1 MMYKMK
7 NQNQNQNLTTI
18 FTIDEIFLRA
28 YARQGMSY
36 SPLENDY
43 YERPQS
49 E

>member
-1 MMYKMK
+1 MK
-7 NQNQNQNLTTI
+7 KENLTTTS
-18 FTIDEIFLRA
+18 TIDEIFLRA

>member
-1 MMYKMK
+1 MMT
-7 NQNQNQNLTTI
+7 NTHTGILNND
-18 FTIDEIFLRA
+18 IDEIFLRA

>member
-1 MMYKMK
+1 MANMK
-7 NQNQNQNLTTI
+7 KNNYQRQTTI
-18 FTIDEIFLRA
+18 CIDEIFLRA

-36 SPLENDY
+36 SPLENDC

>member
-1 MMYKMK
+1 MMTNTHTGILK
-7 NQNQNQNLTTI
+7 ND
-18 FTIDEIFLRA
+18 IDEIFRRA

>member
-1 MMYKMK
+1 MK
-7 NQNQNQNLTTI
+7 KEEKQTMTSI
-18 FTIDEIFLRA
+18 IDEIFLRA

>member
-1 MMYKMK
+1 MVFKMK
-7 NQNQNQNLTTI
+7 NQNQNLTTTS
-18 FTIDEIFLRA
+18 TIDEIFLRA